1 MKFQGS
7 TTTYALAAFALTI
20 LLPSLP
26 SAVQAIQVQYHLPK
40 GTTECLYS
48 PLLTNE
54 IITTSIFIN
63 SGEVLKVRT
72 TLQGPIAQYSISTS
86 AEVLAAAMRLDKLG
100 KEKKGLKLNRV
111 EEIDFEILFNDDEI
125 LHDDD
130 WNDDDHVNAK
140 KTGGGK
146 TDHGKEDD
154 VMYQDYYYMD
164 DDDEYEFMED
174 DAMDDVEIQ
183 EVRRSKAERD
193 SMSSEQR
200 KEKDAKKKDAK
211 KKKIDEMKTART
223 EKSKRRVEEAKSK
236 KEENRRKKREELQKM
251 NEGKPAEKTFAISE
265 EGWYRYCVE
274 AAFAPV
280 SVV

>member
-1 MKFQGS
+1 
-7 TTTYALAAFALTI
+7 
-20 LLPSLP
+20 
-26 SAVQAIQVQYHLPK
+26 
-40 GTTECLYS
+40 
-48 PLLTNE
+48 
-54 IITTSIFIN
+54 
-63 SGEVLKVRT
+63 
-72 TLQGPIAQYSISTS
+72 
-86 AEVLAAAMRLDKLG
+86 
-100 KEKKGLKLNRV
+100 
-111 EEIDFEILFNDDEI
+111 LFNDDEI

-280 SVV
+280 SGVEWSVVLLLYQCTIRYSRLHSPFTYLTFYHIIHPSKNNHTTGRSRIRNAQIIRTRKTQRQIRPHPILRTSRHDPKRKETHAQTIQHCQSRRKRQGGRSQNDKGANLKNEPSLE